1 MSATMCDVLHSAVC
15 AKPSIRRLAKAARID
30 TAIVSRYRSRRRTIS
45 LATASRL
52 AEALG
57 LSLGASEADAKP
69 GA

>member
-1 MSATMCDVLHSAVC
+1 MSATLSDILHKAVSN
-15 AKPSIRRLAKAARID
+15 APSIRRLAKNAGVD
-30 TAIVSRYRSRRRTIS
+30 TAIVSRFRGGQRTIT
-45 LATASRL
+45 LATADRL